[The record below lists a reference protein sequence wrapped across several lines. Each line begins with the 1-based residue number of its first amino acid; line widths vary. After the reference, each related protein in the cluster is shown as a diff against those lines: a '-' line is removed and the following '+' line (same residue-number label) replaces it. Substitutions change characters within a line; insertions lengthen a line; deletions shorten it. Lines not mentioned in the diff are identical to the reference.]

1 MSRREAIERT
11 LKRSRLPNG
20 FYLHESAIIGD
31 GNVIGLFTDHA
42 IEKGDYIG
50 EYLGKVLTPEEAM
63 TNKSKYMFD
72 VREGR
77 KSVFVLDGKNKK
89 CSSFVR
95 YANAANKLSQQNTKF
110 EQYDKRIFL
119 RAIKNIR
126 PNSEILTW
134 YGDETSEIIQDG
146 Y

>member
-20 FYLHESAIIGD
+20 FYLHESVIIGD
-31 GNVIGLFTDHA
+31 GNVDGLFTDHT
-42 IEKGDYIG
+42 IKKGDYIG

-63 TNKSKYMFD
+63 KNKSKYMFD

-77 KSVFVLDGKNKK
+77 KSVFVLDGRNRKF
-89 CSSFVR
+89 SSFVR
-95 YANAANKLSQQNTKF
+95 YANAANKLSQQNTEF

-134 YGDETSEIIQDG
+134 YGEGTSEIIQDG